1 MELRELGDILVAA
14 RALSAADVS
23 ACLAEVPVVG
33 ESVVRAKLQ
42 EHLLAHERAVCE
54 VLASR
59 SGAPVLVLS
68 ESTLDLTTVDLV
80 PADVA
85 ADFGVL
91 PVYLDGDVLTL
102 AARKADNDVA
112 ERRLAAVTGRS
123 VLLIAAVPDLF
134 EATSTMA
141 RLLRA
146 QGDRVFAGSASTSTD
161 PCLAL
166 ARPPSEP
173 APAADAVA
181 RALGEILAAALE
193 GPPTSSSSSA
203 ASSSSSEVDDS
214 SPSAPRTPTTSRKLG
229 ALKLKQV
236 ARPQPPTSDP
246 ALMADASSSEPR
258 GVVELPPLPTGDGP
272 RAVVVEDDA
281 AIRTMLARVL
291 TADGCVVEQA
301 GDGRT
306 ALALMRRQ
314 RPDLVVLDAMLPE
327 IHGFEICAAIKKS
340 EHWSGIPVL
349 MISAV
354 FRGFENARTIQE
366 VHGADAFIEK
376 PFDLRHLRH
385 VVADLLQRPHPDV
398 PRAFAADAVA
408 QAREKVAACLGAGDV
423 SGVVDVA
430 RQWVD
435 ADPFDADAWLVLGK
449 AYAHRSEGLLA
460 LNAFE
465 RAATYGRTSFS
476 AQVALATTYET
487 FGFVRRA
494 RATWVR
500 AAGVA
505 PDTATATKI
514 RDALAAWRST

>member
-1 MELRELGDILVAA
+1 MRARELGDLLVAA
-14 RALSAADVS
+14 GALDAADLAS
-23 ACLAEVPVVG
+23 SLAELPVVG
-33 ESVVRAKLQ
+33 ETVVHARFQQL
-42 EHLLAHERAVCE
+42 LLANERAVCE
-54 VLASR
+54 VLAAKQ
-59 SGAPVLVLS
+59 GAPFLVLS
-68 ESTLDLTTVDLV
+68 ESTLDLSTLDLV

-85 ADFGVL
+85 AEFAAL

-102 AARKADNDVA
+102 ATSRLDHDAA
-112 ERRLAAVTGRS
+112 ERRLAAVSGRS
-123 VLLIAAVPDLF
+123 ILLVAALPELL

-141 RLLRA
+141 RLARE
-146 QGDRVFAGSASTSTD
+146 QGERVFAGADSTSVE

-181 RALGEILAAALE
+181 RALGDILAAALE
-193 GPPTSSSSSA
+193 GPPSSSSPASEPTGA
-203 ASSSSSEVDDS
+203 AV
-214 SPSAPRTPTTSRKLG
+214 RTPTTSRKLG

-236 ARPQPPTSDP
+236 VRTHAAPSDP
-246 ALMADASSSEPR
+246 ALMSGGIASEPR
-258 GVVELPPLPTGDGP
+258 GVVELPPLPSGDGP

-281 AIRTMLARVL
+281 AIRTLLVRVL

-314 RPDLVVLDAMLPE
+314 RPDLVLLDAMLPE

-340 EHWSGIPVL
+340 ELWAGIPVL

-354 FRGFENARTIQE
+354 FRGFDNARTIQE

-385 VVADLLQRPHPDV
+385 VVADLLQRPQPSV
-398 PRAFAADAVA
+398 GRASAAAA
-408 QAREKVAACLGAGDV
+408 ACEQARTNVAAALADNDIAGV
-423 SGVVDVA
+423 IKAA

-435 ADPFDADAWLVLGK
+435 ADPFDADGWLVLGK
-449 AYAHRSEGLLA
+449 AHAQSSDGLQA
-460 LNAFE
+460 LHAFE

-476 AQVALATTYET
+476 AQVALATAYES

-494 RATWVR
+494 RATWLR
-500 AAGVA
+500 AAGCA
-505 PDTATATKI
+505 PDAATSTKI
-514 RDALAAWRST
+514 RDALGAWRTA